1 MVITPACHAGGRGFE
16 SRQPRHFRTPLL
28 GLLALGAAFLFVRVD
43 ARAAEPTKLP
53 PDKEIGRTLWLQNCW
68 MCHGKAGLGDGPLAS
83 AVGATASVQRAYP
96 EGKDQDAAVTVIQ
109 VGRENMPAF
118 SEVFDKADTKRI
130 LTWLTA
136 VAGGEDPDAAAP
148 PKPKPK
154 TPPKASKADAPETTA
169 PDAPTADEEGE
180 PGDAQGE

>member
-1 MVITPACHAGGRGFE
+1 L
-16 SRQPRHFRTPLL
+16 SLL
-28 GLLALGAAFLFVRVD
+28 GFD

-53 PDKEIGRTLWLQNCW
+53 PDKEIGRTLFLQNCW
-68 MCHGKAGLGDGPLAS
+68 MCHGKAGLGDGPLA
-83 AVGATASVQRAYP
+83 AEVGATASIQRAYE
-96 EGKDQDAAVTVIQ
+96 EGKDEDAAVTSIQ
-109 VGRENMPAF
+109 VGRDNMPAF

-154 TPPKASKADAPETTA
+154 PPAKTGKTPEAETPEPEEAPEE
-169 PDAPTADEEGE
+169 PGE

>member
-1 MVITPACHAGGRGFE
+1 M
-16 SRQPRHFRTPLL
+16 
-28 GLLALGAAFLFVRVD
+28 RVD
-43 ARAAEPTKLP
+43 AHASEPTKLP

-68 MCHGKAGLGDGPLAS
+68 MCHGKAGLGDGPLAA

-96 EGKDQDAAVTVIQ
+96 DGKDEDAAVAVIQ
-109 VGRENMPAF
+109 GGRENMPAF

-154 TPPKASKADAPETTA
+154 TPTKAFKKAETETPAAGTPEAGT
-169 PDAPTADEEGE
+169 PEPEEEGE
-180 PGDAQGE
+180 PGDAPGE

>member
-1 MVITPACHAGGRGFE
+1 M
-16 SRQPRHFRTPLL
+16 
-28 GLLALGAAFLFVRVD
+28 RVD

-68 MCHGKAGLGDGPLAS
+68 MCHGKAGLGDGPLA
-83 AVGATASVQRAYP
+83 AEVGATASVQRAYP
-96 EGKDQDAAVTVIQ
+96 EGEDQDAAVTVIQ
-109 VGRENMPAF
+109 VGRNNMPAF

-130 LTWLTA
+130 LTWVTA

-148 PKPKPK
+148 PKPKAKAPAK
-154 TPPKASKADAPETTA
+154 TSKVPETPEPEEAPEE
-169 PDAPTADEEGE
+169 PGE